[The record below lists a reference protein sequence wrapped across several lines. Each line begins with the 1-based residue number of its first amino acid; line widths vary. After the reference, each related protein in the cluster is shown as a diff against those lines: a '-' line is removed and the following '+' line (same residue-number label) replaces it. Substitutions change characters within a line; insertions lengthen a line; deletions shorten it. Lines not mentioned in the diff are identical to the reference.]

1 MVCAVG
7 EFELLMSA
15 ASFDTYLGATEFG
28 LPTTT
33 DERQVVR
40 RPHHLDQTDAG
51 IEVYNIVSRFSLCKV
66 IRKEVQT
73 SGCLEQAR
81 LGVED

>member
-1 MVCAVG
+1 MATLPFMSSQIMVCAVG

-51 IEVYNIVSRFSLCKV
+51 IEV
-66 IRKEVQT
+66 